1 LDQNTAAFNLFG
13 RIVPNPI
20 AFSLFGKIEIRWYGI
35 LIAIG
40 LVVGIVLAY
49 YIAKYRN
56 LKADELI
63 NFAPFGIIGGVLGA
77 RLLHVLVN
85 ISYYSKHPASIL
97 AYRQGGLAIQ
107 GVVIGGVIALIIF
120 TKVRKVSFWAFSD
133 VLVPGLA
140 IAQAI
145 GRWGNYFNQ
154 EAFGRPTSSSIGIFI
169 APENRPADYMSAEY
183 FHPTFL
189 YESIAN
195 MILFIILIL
204 THYWFKKKPNKYPDG
219 LIFCVYL
226 IIYSLYRIFIESYRI
241 DSSYVGTIKVVYLIS
256 GATIIAAFVLAN
268 ILINRFNARKKEQ
281 EPSE

>member
-1 LDQNTAAFNLFG
+1 LDSNPAAFNLFG
-13 RIVPNPI
+13 KIVPNPV
-20 AFSLFGKIEIRWYGI
+20 AFSLFGKIDIRWYGI

-40 LVVGIVLAY
+40 LVLAIILSY

-56 LKADELI
+56 LKADEVI
-63 NFAPFGIIGGVLGA
+63 NFAPFAIIGGVLGA

-85 ISYYSKHPASIL
+85 IPYYSKHPADIF

-120 TKVRKVSFWAFSD
+120 TKVRKVSFWSFSD
-133 VLVPGLA
+133 ALVPGLA

-145 GRWGNYFNQ
+145 GRWGNFFNQ
-154 EAFGRPTSSSIGIFI
+154 EAFGRPTSSSIGIYI
-169 APENRPADYMSAEY
+169 SPENRPADYMSSEF

-204 THYWFKKKPNKYPDG
+204 IHFWFKKKPNKYPDG
-219 LIFCVYL
+219 LIFCIYL
-226 IIYSLYRIFIESYRI
+226 IIYSLYRIYIESYRI

-256 GATIIAAFVLAN
+256 GITIIAAFVIAN

-281 EPSE
+281 ESSE

>member
-1 LDQNTAAFNLFG
+1 LNINPVAFT
-13 RIVPNPI
+13 
-20 AFSLFGKIEIRWYGI
+20 LFGKIEIRWYGI

-40 LVVGIVLAY
+40 LVVAIILSY

-56 LKADELI
+56 LKADEII
-63 NFAPFGIIGGVLGA
+63 NFAPFAIIGGIIGA

-85 ISYYSKHPASIL
+85 ISYYAKHPSAIL

-107 GVVIGGVIALIIF
+107 GVVLGGIIALIIF
-120 TKVRKVSFWAFSD
+120 AKVRKESFWTFAD

-154 EAFGRPTSSSIGIFI
+154 EAFGRPTSSAIGIFI
-169 APENRPADYMSAEY
+169 SPENRPADYRSAEY

-195 MILFIILIL
+195 LVLFIILIL
-204 THYWFKKKPNKYPDG
+204 AHYWFKKRPNKYPDG
-219 LIFCVYL
+219 LIFCAYL

-241 DSSYVGTIKVVYLIS
+241 DSSYVGSIKVVYLLS
-256 GATIIAAFVLAN
+256 AATIIAAFVIAN
-268 ILINRFNARKKEQ
+268 VLINRFNARKKEQ
-281 EPSE
+281 EMSEETK